1 MYKAI
6 KVMLHPNNKQ
16 RTKMFQCFG
25 VSRFSY
31 NWALNRQQ
39 ENYKDGGKFISAFD
53 LMKELVRLKKTFEYN
68 WLNNYSSDIPAMAI
82 TDACTGYKNFF
93 EGRRDFP
100 KFKSKK
106 RSRPSFYIHSAK
118 IKFTD
123 THVKL
128 MKIAGSQRRN
138 RLKLNWVKLAE
149 RGRIPTNCNYSNP
162 RITFD
167 GINFWISVS
176 IEIEDSKEI
185 PVGKGI
191 GIDLGIKDL
200 AICSDGY
207 IYKNINKTE
216 KVKRLEKKKRRFQR
230 KLSEKYT
237 ANKHE
242 KTKNTIKLEREVLKL
257 NHRLSNIRHNYIHQV
272 TTEIINRKPIFISL
286 EDLNVS
292 GMMKNRHLARAIQE
306 QSFFLFKITL
316 TYKAAL
322 HNIQI
327 VNVPRFY
334 PSSKTC
340 SVCGAVKSNLKLSDR
355 IFICPDCG
363 NKIDRDVNA
372 SINILNYGLS
382 ILR

>member
-1 MYKAI
+1 MFKSI

-16 RTKMFQCFG
+16 RTRLFQSFG

-31 NWALNRQQ
+31 NWALSRQQ
-39 ENYKDGGKFISAFD
+39 ENYKNGGKFISAFD
-53 LMKELVRLKKTFEYN
+53 LKKELVRLKKTPEYS
-68 WLNNYSSDIPAMAI
+68 WLNEYSSVISATAVI
-82 TDACTGYKNFF
+82 DACASYKNFF
-93 EGRRDFP
+93 EGRCNFP

-106 RSRPSFYIHSAK
+106 KSKPSFYVKGEVIE
-118 IKFTD
+118 FTD
-123 THVKL
+123 THVK
-128 MKIAGSQRRN
+128 IAKMATSKKRN
-138 RLKLNWVKLAE
+138 KLRLNWIKLGE
-149 RGRIPTNCNYSNP
+149 CGVVPIGCKYFNP

-167 GINFWISVS
+167 GINFWVSVA
-176 IEIEDSKEI
+176 IEVEDSEEI
-185 PVGKGI
+185 PTGKGI

-216 KVKRLEKKKRRFQR
+216 KVKRLEKKKRRLQR
-230 KLSEKYT
+230 KLSKKYT
-237 ANKHE
+237 ANKYE
-242 KTKNTIKLEREVLKL
+242 KTKNTIKLEREVLEL

>member
-1 MYKAI
+1 
-6 KVMLHPNNKQ
+6 
-16 RTKMFQCFG
+16 MFQCFG

-39 ENYKDGGKFISAFD
+39 ENYKNGGKFISAFD
-53 LMKELVRLKKTFEYN
+53 LMKELVQLKKTSEYN

-82 TDACTGYKNFF
+82 TDACTSYKNFF
-93 EGRRDFP
+93 EGRCDFP

-230 KLSEKYT
+230 KISKKYT
-237 ANKHE
+237 ANKRE

-272 TTEIINRKPIFISL
+272 TAEIINRKPIFISL

>member
-39 ENYKDGGKFISAFD
+39 ENYKNGGKFISAFD
-53 LMKELVRLKKTFEYN
+53 LMKELVQLKKTSEYN

-82 TDACTGYKNFF
+82 TDACTSYKNFF
-93 EGRRDFP
+93 EGRCDFP

-230 KLSEKYT
+230 KISKKYT
-237 ANKHE
+237 ANKRE

-272 TTEIINRKPIFISL
+272 TAEIINRKPIFISL